1 MATEGNVNEATIV
14 ELYQEPGRNRCA
26 RGLTRLAEHPRET
39 IRNNSATE
47 SRL

>member
-14 ELYQEPGRNRCA
+14 ELYQEPGRNRCS
-26 RGLTRLAEHPRET
+26 RGLTGLAEHPRET